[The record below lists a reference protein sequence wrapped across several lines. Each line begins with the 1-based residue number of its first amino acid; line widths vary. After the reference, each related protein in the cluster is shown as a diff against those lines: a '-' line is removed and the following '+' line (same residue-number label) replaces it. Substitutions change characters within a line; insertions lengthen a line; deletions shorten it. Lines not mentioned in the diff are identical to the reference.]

1 MGDGFFTGKTSHS
14 TGIQGR
20 ASEFY
25 DKKQPIRYYAPKKY
39 KGYAD
44 NYHRK
49 QAQPKTRYLG
59 GDTYGDSRCSRI

>member
-1 MGDGFFTGKTSHS
+1 MVFLLERLQTALGFKDG
-14 TGIQGR
+14 

-59 GDTYGDSRCSRI
+59 GDTYGDNRCNSI